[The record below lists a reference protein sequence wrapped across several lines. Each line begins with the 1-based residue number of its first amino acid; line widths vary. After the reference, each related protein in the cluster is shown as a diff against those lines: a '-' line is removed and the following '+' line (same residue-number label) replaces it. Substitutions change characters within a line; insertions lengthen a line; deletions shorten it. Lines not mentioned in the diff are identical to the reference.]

1 VLTDKDVKR
10 LFESEFSALTDR
22 FHTIEMSIHAARY
35 DGSSEVNAPGVYV
48 FWHPTLG
55 VVKVGKSQSN
65 SKKRALEHLRDNTKK
80 GDVEMAK
87 LGEDIATKILLFNII
102 NAKDLH
108 WILSLEA
115 FLEWN
120 AKPIINSARMG

>member
-1 VLTDKDVKR
+1 
-10 LFESEFSALTDR
+10 
-22 FHTIEMSIHAARY
+22 
-35 DGSSEVNAPGVYV
+35 
-48 FWHPTLG
+48 
-55 VVKVGKSQSN
+55 
-65 SKKRALEHLRDNTKK
+65 
-80 GDVEMAK
+80 MAK
-87 LGEDIATKILLFNII
+87 LGEDVTKILLFNII

>member
-1 VLTDKDVKR
+1 MLTDKDVKR

-22 FHTIEMSIHAARY
+22 FHTIEMFIHAARY

-87 LGEDIATKILLFNII
+87 LGEDVTKILLFNII

>member
-1 VLTDKDVKR
+1 MLTDKDVKR
-10 LFESEFSALTDR
+10 LFESEFFALTGR

-87 LGEDIATKILLFNII
+87 LGEDVTKILLFNII